1 MPTGSDQLGADRLRQ
16 VAETAARDAGG
27 LDPALLGDFLSA
39 AQRAAGGG
47 HRLRRAELA
56 RYRQL
61 GGEAARAGVA
71 LRALIDLYLSAS
83 WRLWPELAAVSGAGA
98 DRPSVVQAGEALL
111 RAGADAVAAVTEG
124 FQLTRRSQVR
134 REEAERREFVD
145 DLLLGRSDA
154 RGLLER
160 AARYGLDLSGPHAVG
175 VVHAQR
181 PFHDGAAV
189 LGSLER
195 AILGSKGDAHVLV
208 TSKSDLLVVV
218 FAAPDR
224 AAVSYVAEQLT
235 AVLGE
240 PAASPGGVQLRRASG
255 VGEWILGLSRPRV
268 GAVGVR
274 VSLDEARSVLE
285 LATRLGLPGPVVD
298 AADLLVYQVLL
309 RDTAAMNDLVSAL
322 LSPLL
327 TARGGAEPLLATLR
341 AYFDAG
347 GNAARAARSLH
358 LSVRA
363 FTYRLDRVKALTG
376 HDPGHPDQRFALQ
389 AAVLGAQLLDW
400 PAKRAA
406 QP

>member
-1 MPTGSDQLGADRLRQ
+1 MPAVDDQLGAERLRQ
-16 VAETAARDAGG
+16 VAKAAARDAGD
-27 LDPALLGDFLSA
+27 LDPALLGDFLA
-39 AQRAAGGG
+39 AAERAAGGG

-71 LRALIDLYLSAS
+71 LRALVDLYLSAA
-83 WRLWPELAAVSGAGA
+83 WRLWPVLPDVARAGAG
-98 DRPSVVQAGEALL
+98 VVQAGEALL
-111 RAGADAVAAVTEG
+111 RANADAVAAVTEG
-124 FQLTRRSQVR
+124 FQLTRRSLVR

-154 RGLLER
+154 RGLLDR
-160 AARYGLDLSGPHAVG
+160 AAGYGLDLSGPHAVA
-175 VVHAQR
+175 VVRAER
-181 PFHDGAAV
+181 PFHDGTAV

-218 FAAPDR
+218 FAAPNR
-224 AAVSYVAEQLT
+224 EAIAHVAQQLT
-235 AVLGE
+235 AVLGA
-240 PAASPGGVQLRRASG
+240 PAESLGGVQLRRPSG
-255 VGEWILGLSRPRV
+255 VGDWMLGLSRPRV

-274 VSLDEARSVLE
+274 VSLDEARGVLE
-285 LATRLGLPGPVVD
+285 LADRLGLPGPVVD
-298 AADLLVYQVLL
+298 AADQLVYQVLL

-322 LSPLL
+322 LTPLL

-363 FTYRLDRVKALTG
+363 FTYRLERVRTLTG
-376 HDPGHPDQRFALQ
+376 HDPADPDQRFALQ

-406 QP
+406 HP

>member
-1 MPTGSDQLGADRLRQ
+1 MPAFEDPLGADRLRR
-16 VAETAARDAGG
+16 VAEAAARDAGG

-39 AQRAAGGG
+39 AERAAGGG

-61 GGEAARAGVA
+61 GGEGARAGVA
-71 LRALIDLYLSAS
+71 LRALVDLYLSAA
-83 WRLWPELAAVSGAGA
+83 WRLWPQLPTVGRAGGE
-98 DRPSVVQAGEALL
+98 RLPVVRAGEAVL
-111 RAGADAVAAVTEG
+111 RASADAVAALTEG
-124 FQLTRRSQVR
+124 FQLTRRSLVR

-154 RGLLER
+154 RGLLDR
-160 AARYGLDLSGPHAVG
+160 AAGYGLDLSGPHAVA
-175 VVHAQR
+175 VVRAER
-181 PFHDGAAV
+181 PFHDGTAV
-189 LGSLER
+189 LGNLER
-195 AILGSKGDAHVLV
+195 AILGSKGDAHALV
-208 TSKSDLLVVV
+208 TSKNDLLVVV
-218 FAAPDR
+218 FAAPDP
-224 AAVSYVAEQLT
+224 AAVAHVAQQLT
-235 AVLGE
+235 AVLGA
-240 PAASPGGVQLRRASG
+240 PAASLGGVQLQRPSG
-255 VGEWILGLSRPRV
+255 VGAWMLGLSRPRP

-274 VSLDEARSVLE
+274 VSLDEARGVLE
-285 LATRLGLPGPVVD
+285 LADRLGLPGPVVD

-341 AYFDAG
+341 AYFDTG

-363 FTYRLDRVKALTG
+363 FTYRLERVKALTG
-376 HDPGHPDQRFALQ
+376 HDPGDPDQRFALQ

-400 PAKRAA
+400 PAQRPDR
-406 QP
+406 Q